1 MARGTHARGKFQR
14 FTDFERWEMNVIL
27 GAVYD
32 IPTIT
37 FVDLFGDERVVENIS
52 KNIVIV
58 SAVVG

>member
-1 MARGTHARGKFQR
+1 
-14 FTDFERWEMNVIL
+14 MNVIL

-58 SAVVG
+58 SAMVG